1 MRNRSVQQKIG
12 LPRSGC
18 RSIHRTASF
27 AGSAGTNPWSMASD
41 PPAALHRRTGAG
53 TRCGAIAGAT
63 IGCLPPG
70 TIRAQR
76 CGTGSRADA
85 PAGTETLVLPSP
97 ALGLNGFTPALQF
110 RSYSAAITI
119 PRFLFAASSS
129 RTTEHQ
135 INTRFMI
142 SSTLRA
148 DVQRID
154 LSRYSTR
161 AQDKIEF
168 LLYCTQTS
176 TG

>member
-1 MRNRSVQQKIG
+1 MRNRSVQQKTV
-12 LPRSGC
+12 LPLSAC

-27 AGSAGTNPWSMASD
+27 TGSAGTNPWSMASD

-53 TRCGAIAGAT
+53 ARCGAIAGAT

-85 PAGTETLVLPSP
+85 PAGTETLVRPSP
-97 ALGLNGFTPALQF
+97 ALGLNGFTPALQS
-110 RSYSAAITI
+110 RSYSPVDHNTAISI
-119 PRFLFAASSS
+119 RGLVLQNHGAS
-129 RTTEHQ
+129 HQ
-135 INTRFMI
+135 YLLYDQID
-142 SSTLRA
+142 STLRHSTN
-148 DVQRID
+148 RS
-154 LSRYSTR
+154 SRYLTR

-168 LLYCTQTS
+168 LSHCTRTS